1 MHTKPDI
8 IYLLLWH
15 LNQYKWFELPG
26 VGYFTGSDEK
36 AFVDH
41 IGGRIYPS
49 KLTVSFNENSY
60 ERVDEL
66 IQNLVIETGYD
77 ASELESE
84 LTDLIFYLKQGL
96 KDQGDVDFDPFGKLI
111 KQFNGIQFQANS
123 TNLNSEF
130 FGMTGLPLKA
140 INQEAY
146 KIQHPV
152 YPPIKPIVK
161 NGLSEHRNLLWL
173 LGLLWLIFL
182 GLLFWPSLKSC
193 NKSNKY
199 NKPNDTQSRLQDSI
213 NQVHKKR
220 EDSILIAHNQ
230 NSLLHQKEDSLK
242 NVNIRSKQIK
252 DSIESVQAELMQNA
266 KNDSIAAAKEIN
278 TKLNNEEVIKEN
290 NIESLNKRIKN
301 KKCIIIIGSF
311 KNEKYANRIAKKV
324 QKDGYMVYRGKHG
337 EYSRVGIQFECMT
350 KDLQIVLAELKS
362 KYHPQSW
369 VLKY

>member
-1 MHTKPDI
+1 LHTKPDI

-26 VGYFTGSDEK
+26 VGYFTGFDEK

-49 KLTVSFNENSY
+49 KLTVSFNENSS

-66 IQNLVIETGYD
+66 IQNLVAETGYN

-84 LTDLIFYLKQGL
+84 LTDLIFYLKQEL
-96 KDQGDVDFDPFGKLI
+96 KDKAEVDFKPFGKLT
-111 KQFNGIQFQANS
+111 KHVHGIQFQAYS

-140 INQEAY
+140 INQETY
-146 KIQHPV
+146 KIQQTL
-152 YPPIKPIVK
+152 YPPIKPLVK

-173 LGLLWLIFL
+173 LGLLWFIFL

-193 NKSNKY
+193 NKSNKN
-199 NKPNDTQSRLQDSI
+199 NKPIESQSKLKDSI
-213 NQVHKKR
+213 DAAQKKR
-220 EDSILIAHNQ
+220 EDSILAAQHQ
-230 NSLLHQKEDSLK
+230 NRLLNQKEDSI
-242 NVNIRSKQIK
+242 NNIINRSKYIK
-252 DSIESVQAELMQNA
+252 DSIESLQAEL
-266 KNDSIAAAKEIN
+266 KLKTIKDSITAVNEIN
-278 TKLNNEEVIKEN
+278 TKLKNEEIIQEN
-290 NIESLNKRIKN
+290 NLETLNKRVKH

-311 KNEKYANRIAKKV
+311 KNKKFANQIAKKV
-324 QKDGYMVYRGKHG
+324 QKDGYIVYRGKHG
-337 EYSRVGIQFECMT
+337 EYNRVGIQFECMT